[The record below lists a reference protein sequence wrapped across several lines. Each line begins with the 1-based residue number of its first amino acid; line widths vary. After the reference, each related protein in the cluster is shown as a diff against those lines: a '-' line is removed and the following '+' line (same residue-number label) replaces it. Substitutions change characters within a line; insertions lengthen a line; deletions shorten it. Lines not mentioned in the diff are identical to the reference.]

1 MARKIIAGNWKM
13 NLLRQEALS
22 LTAEIIGMLQDEV
35 KENVDVVLFPSYVH
49 LTSVSQLCKGV
60 QYLFTGAQ
68 DCSMHASGAYTG
80 EISSRMLYDYGC
92 SHVLIGHSERRQ
104 YHHETDALLAEKIK
118 AALNA
123 QLKPV
128 YCIGETLSE
137 RETER
142 HFERLRLQLET
153 GIFHLDAQAF
163 SRCVLAY
170 EPVWAIGT
178 GKTASPVQA
187 QEIHAFIRLEV
198 AKRYGKA
205 VADDTSILY
214 GGSCNEQNA
223 AELFAQAD
231 VDGGLIGG
239 ASLKSRSFINI
250 VKALH

>member
-60 QYLFTGAQ
+60 QHLFTGAQ

-80 EISSRMLYDYGC
+80 EISSGMLYDYGC

-104 YHHETDALLAEKIK
+104 YHHETDALLAEKTN

-137 RETER
+137 RETEQ

-178 GKTASPVQA
+178 GKTASPAQA
-187 QEIHAFIRLEV
+187 QEVHAFIRLEV

-205 VADDTSILY
+205 VAENTSILY
-214 GGSCNEQNA
+214 GGSCNEHNA

>member
-1 MARKIIAGNWKM
+1 M

-49 LTSVSQLCKGV
+49 LTSVSQLSKGV
-60 QYLFTGAQ
+60 QHLFTGAQ

-80 EISSRMLYDYGC
+80 EISSGMLYDYGC

-104 YHHETDALLAEKIK
+104 YHHETDALLAEKTN

-137 RETER
+137 RETEQ

-178 GKTASPVQA
+178 GKTASPAQA
-187 QEIHAFIRLEV
+187 QEVHAFIRLEV
-198 AKRYGKA
+198 AKRYGKTIA
-205 VADDTSILY
+205 ENTSILY

-223 AELFAQAD
+223 EELFAQAD

>member
-1 MARKIIAGNWKM
+1 M

-49 LTSVSQLCKGV
+49 LTSVSQLCKGE
-60 QYLFTGAQ
+60 QHLFTGAQ

-80 EISSRMLYDYGC
+80 EISSGMLYDYGC

-104 YHHETDALLAEKIK
+104 YHHETDALLAEKTN

-137 RETER
+137 RETEQ

-178 GKTASPVQA
+178 GKTASPAQA

-205 VADDTSILY
+205 IAENTSILY

-223 AELFAQAD
+223 EELFAQAD